1 MYMKSKTI
9 IIGAGVA
16 GLTIAS
22 KLQNNDYIILEAR
35 ERIGGRVFT
44 NDKNIDAGAAW
55 VHGVCDNPLT
65 DLLSSDDLIPVA
77 ECNPWMHSE
86 NANITYYLGEL
97 RSPITPP
104 YNTSLRSEADRQPE
118 AEEKKY
124 SIGLKGN
131 DEFPLEEKKYS
142 IGLKGNDEFPLE
154 EKKYSMRLKGN
165 DELPLEE
172 KKCSM
177 GLKGNDEFPLEKRQ
191 SLAKKWNDLIQKT
204 NELNGSTTIADAF
217 SFFSE
222 DDDMR
227 SFLYMIEVW
236 CGGSIKN
243 LPVSF
248 LQQPECKTALFG
260 DYAGSHCLFKKGAK
274 TLIESLSKDCI
285 NKIICNQIVTKIIH
299 GINEVELHTREG
311 LIYKCNK
318 LCITIPPGPLRDI
331 EFDPPLPPLK
341 MDALSHIKMG
351 SYKKIQLEFDE
362 VFWNDAPMILTRNE
376 KNEYILWNNY
386 MVSKNMP
393 ILEAICPAD
402 HGFRLSHKSDEEIV
416 DTVFD
421 HLKLYFKNV
430 PFPKS

>member
-1 MYMKSKTI
+1 MKSKTI

-22 KLQNNDYIILEAR
+22 KIPNDDYIILEAR

-65 DLLSSDDLIPVA
+65 DLLSSGDLIPVA

-86 NANITYYLGEL
+86 NANITYYLGE
-97 RSPITPP
+97 P
-104 YNTSLRSEADRQPE
+104 AV
-118 AEEKKY
+118 
-124 SIGLKGN
+124 
-131 DEFPLEEKKYS
+131 PLE
-142 IGLKGNDEFPLE
+142 
-154 EKKYSMRLKGN
+154 
-165 DELPLEE
+165 
-172 KKCSM
+172 
-177 GLKGNDEFPLEKRQ
+177 RQ
-191 SLAKKWNDLIQKT
+191 ALAEKWNELIQKT
-204 NELNGSTTIADAF
+204 NELNSSTTIAEAF

-222 DDDMR
+222 EDDMR

-236 CGGSIKN
+236 CGGSIQN
-243 LPVSF
+243 LPLSF

-260 DYAGSHCLFKKGAK
+260 DYAGSHCLFKKGAQ
-274 TLIESLSKDCI
+274 TLIESLSKNCI

-299 GINEVELHTREG
+299 GTNVVEVHTREG

-331 EFDPPLPPLK
+331 EFDPPLPPSK
-341 MDALSHIKMG
+341 MESLSHIKMG

-416 DTVFD
+416 DTVLD

>member
-1 MYMKSKTI
+1 MKSKTI
-9 IIGAGVA
+9 IIGAGIS

-44 NDKNIDAGAAW
+44 NDKNIDDGAAW
-55 VHGVCDNPLT
+55 VHGLCNNPLT
-65 DLLSSDDLIPVA
+65 NLILSDDLIPVA

-86 NANITYYLGEL
+86 NANITYFLDNEL
-97 RSPITPP
+97 S
-104 YNTSLRSEADRQPE
+104 
-118 AEEKKY
+118 
-124 SIGLKGN
+124 
-131 DEFPLEEKKYS
+131 
-142 IGLKGNDEFPLE
+142 
-154 EKKYSMRLKGN
+154 
-165 DELPLEE
+165 
-172 KKCSM
+172 
-177 GLKGNDEFPLEKRQ
+177 LEKRQ
-191 SLAKKWNDLIQKT
+191 LLAEKWNDLILRT
-204 NELNGSTTIADAF
+204 NKFIGSTTIADAF

-243 LPVSF
+243 LPISF
-248 LQQPECKTALFG
+248 LQQPECKSALFG

-274 TLIESLSKDCI
+274 TLVNTLSKGCLD
-285 NKIICNQIVTKIIH
+285 KIICNQIVTRVVH
-299 GINEVELHTREG
+299 SQNEVEIHTREG

-318 LCITIPPGPLRDI
+318 LCITIPLGPLKDI
-331 EFDPPLPPLK
+331 EFDPPLPANK
-341 MDALSHIKMG
+341 MDALAHIKMG

-376 KNEYILWNNY
+376 ENEYILWNNY

-402 HGFRLSHKSDEEIV
+402 NGFRFTGKSDEEIV
-416 DTVFD
+416 DTVLD

>member
-1 MYMKSKTI
+1 MKSKTI

-22 KLQNNDYIILEAR
+22 KIPNDDYIILEAR

-65 DLLSSDDLIPVA
+65 DLLSSGDLIPVA

-86 NANITYYLGEL
+86 NANITYYLGE
-97 RSPITPP
+97 P
-104 YNTSLRSEADRQPE
+104 AV
-118 AEEKKY
+118 
-124 SIGLKGN
+124 
-131 DEFPLEEKKYS
+131 PLE
-142 IGLKGNDEFPLE
+142 
-154 EKKYSMRLKGN
+154 
-165 DELPLEE
+165 
-172 KKCSM
+172 
-177 GLKGNDEFPLEKRQ
+177 RQ
-191 SLAKKWNDLIQKT
+191 ALAKKWNELIQKT
-204 NELNGSTTIADAF
+204 NELNSSTTIAEAF

-236 CGGSIKN
+236 CGGSIQN

-260 DYAGSHCLFKKGAK
+260 DYAGSHCLFKKGAQ
-274 TLIESLSKDCI
+274 TLIDSLSKNCI

-299 GINEVELHTREG
+299 GTNEVEVHTREG

-331 EFDPPLPPLK
+331 EFDPPLPPSK
-341 MDALSHIKMG
+341 MESLSHIKMG

-393 ILEAICPAD
+393 ILEAICPAE

-416 DTVFD
+416 DTVLD

>member
-1 MYMKSKTI
+1 
-9 IIGAGVA
+9 
-16 GLTIAS
+16 
-22 KLQNNDYIILEAR
+22 
-35 ERIGGRVFT
+35 
-44 NDKNIDAGAAW
+44 
-55 VHGVCDNPLT
+55 
-65 DLLSSDDLIPVA
+65 
-77 ECNPWMHSE
+77 MHSE
-86 NANITYYLGEL
+86 NANITYYLGEPL
-97 RSPITPP
+97 RSSTKAQHDGCITPP
-104 YNTSLRSEADRQPE
+104 HNTSLRSEAEPAVQ
-118 AEEKKY
+118 A
-124 SIGLKGN
+124 
-131 DEFPLEEKKYS
+131 
-142 IGLKGNDEFPLE
+142 
-154 EKKYSMRLKGN
+154 
-165 DELPLEE
+165 
-172 KKCSM
+172 
-177 GLKGNDEFPLEKRQ
+177 
-191 SLAKKWNDLIQKT
+191 LAKKWNDLIQKT
-204 NELNGSTTIADAF
+204 NELNSSTTIADAF
-217 SFFSE
+217 SFLSE

-236 CGGSIKN
+236 CGGSIQN

-248 LQQPECKTALFG
+248 LQQPYG

-274 TLIESLSKDCI
+274 TLIESLSKNCI
-285 NKIICNQIVTKIIH
+285 NNIICNQIVTKIIH
-299 GINEVELHTREG
+299 GTNEVELHTREG

-331 EFDPPLPPLK
+331 KFDPPLPPLK
-341 MDALSHIKMG
+341 MESLSHIKMG

-416 DTVFD
+416 DTVLD

>member
-1 MYMKSKTI
+1 MKGKTI

-22 KLQNNDYIILEAR
+22 KLQNEDYIILEAR

-44 NDKNIDAGAAW
+44 NDKNIDDGAAW
-55 VHGVCDNPLT
+55 VHGLCDNPLT
-65 DLLSSDDLIPVA
+65 NLILSDDLIPVA

-86 NANITYYLGEL
+86 NANITYLLGATKGGFIREPGVPL
-97 RSPITPP
+97 A
-104 YNTSLRSEADRQPE
+104 L
-118 AEEKKY
+118 AE
-124 SIGLKGN
+124 
-131 DEFPLEEKKYS
+131 
-142 IGLKGNDEFPLE
+142 
-154 EKKYSMRLKGN
+154 
-165 DELPLEE
+165 
-172 KKCSM
+172 
-177 GLKGNDEFPLEKRQ
+177 
-191 SLAKKWNDLIQKT
+191 KWNELLQKT
-204 NELNGSTTIADAF
+204 SEINGSTTIADAF

-243 LPVSF
+243 LPISF
-248 LQQPECKTALFG
+248 LQQSECKSALFG

-274 TLIESLSKDCI
+274 TLVSTLSKDCMD
-285 NKIICNQIVTKIIH
+285 KIICNQIVTKIIH
-299 GINEVELHTREG
+299 GKNEVEVHTREG
-311 LIYKCNK
+311 VVYKCNK

-331 EFDPPLPPLK
+331 EFDPPLPFNK
-341 MDALSHIKMG
+341 MDALAHIKMG

-362 VFWNDAPMILTRNE
+362 VFWNNAPMILTRNE
-376 KNEYILWNNY
+376 ENEYILWNNY

-402 HGFRLSHKSDEEIV
+402 NGFRLTGKSDEEIV
-416 DTVFD
+416 DTVLD
-421 HLKLYFKNV
+421 HLKLYFNNV

>member
-35 ERIGGRVFT
+35 QRIGGRVFT

-86 NANITYYLGEL
+86 NANITYYLGG
-97 RSPITPP
+97 RSSPITPP
-104 YNTSLRSEADRQPE
+104 YNTSLRSEA
-118 AEEKKY
+118 
-124 SIGLKGN
+124 
-131 DEFPLEEKKYS
+131 
-142 IGLKGNDEFPLE
+142 
-154 EKKYSMRLKGN
+154 
-165 DELPLEE
+165 EE

-177 GLKGNDEFPLEKRQ
+177 GLKGNSEFPLEKRQ

-204 NELNGSTTIADAF
+204 NELNGSTTIAEAF

-236 CGGSIKN
+236 CGGSIQN

-248 LQQPECKTALFG
+248 LQQPESALFG

-299 GINEVELHTREG
+299 DTNEVEVHTREG

-430 PFPKS
+430 SFPKS

>member
-1 MYMKSKTI
+1 MKSKTI
-9 IIGAGVA
+9 IIGAGIS

-22 KLQNNDYIILEAR
+22 KLQNDEYIILEAR

-44 NDKNIDAGAAW
+44 NDKNIDDGAAW
-55 VHGVCDNPLT
+55 VHGLCDNPLT
-65 DLLSSDDLIPVA
+65 NLILSDDLIPVA

-86 NANITYYLGEL
+86 NANITYFLD
-97 RSPITPP
+97 
-104 YNTSLRSEADRQPE
+104 N
-118 AEEKKY
+118 
-124 SIGLKGN
+124 
-131 DEFPLEEKKYS
+131 
-142 IGLKGNDEFPLE
+142 
-154 EKKYSMRLKGN
+154 
-165 DELPLEE
+165 
-172 KKCSM
+172 
-177 GLKGNDEFPLEKRQ
+177 EFPLEKRQ
-191 SLAKKWNDLIQKT
+191 LLAEKWNDLILRT
-204 NELNGSTTIADAF
+204 SEINGSIADAF

-243 LPVSF
+243 LPISF
-248 LQQPECKTALFG
+248 LQQPDYALFG

-274 TLIESLSKDCI
+274 TLVNTLSKDCMD
-285 NKIICNQIVTKIIH
+285 KIICNQIVTKIIH
-299 GINEVELHTREG
+299 GQNEVEVHTREG
-311 LIYKCNK
+311 LVYKCNK

-331 EFDPPLPPLK
+331 EFDPPLPSNK
-341 MDALSHIKMG
+341 TDALAHIKMG

-362 VFWNDAPMILTRNE
+362 VFWNNAPMILTRNE
-376 KNEYILWNNY
+376 ENEYILWNNY

-402 HGFRLSHKSDEEIV
+402 NGFRLTGKSDEEIV
-416 DTVFD
+416 DTVLD

>member
-1 MYMKSKTI
+1 MKTI
-9 IIGAGVA
+9 IIGAGIS

-22 KLQNNDYIILEAR
+22 KLDNEDYIILEAR

-44 NDKNIDAGAAW
+44 NDKNIDDGAAW
-55 VHGVCDNPLT
+55 VHGLCDNPLT
-65 DLLSSDDLIPVA
+65 NLLLSDDLIPVA

-97 RSPITPP
+97 RSPKAQPDGCITPP
-104 YNTSLRSEADRQPE
+104 YNTSLRSEA
-118 AEEKKY
+118 
-124 SIGLKGN
+124 
-131 DEFPLEEKKYS
+131 
-142 IGLKGNDEFPLE
+142 
-154 EKKYSMRLKGN
+154 
-165 DELPLEE
+165 EE

-177 GLKGNDEFPLEKRQ
+177 GLKGNGEFPLEKRQ
-191 SLAKKWNDLIQKT
+191 ALADKWNDLIQRT
-204 NELNGSTTIADAF
+204 SEINSSITIAEAF
-217 SFFSE
+217 SFFSD

-236 CGGSIKN
+236 CGGSIQN
-243 LPVSF
+243 LPLSF

-260 DYAGSHCLFKKGAK
+260 DYAGSHCLFKKGAR
-274 TLIESLSKDCI
+274 TLVESLSKDCI

-299 GINEVELHTREG
+299 GINEVEVHTREG

-318 LCITIPPGPLRDI
+318 LCITVPPGPLRDI
-331 EFDPPLPPLK
+331 EFDPPLPQKK
-341 MDALSHIKMG
+341 MDSLSRIKMG

-362 VFWNDAPMILTRNE
+362 VFWNDVPMILTRNE
-376 KNEYILWNNY
+376 ENEYILWNNY

-402 HGFRLSHKSDEEIV
+402 NGFRLTGKSDEEIV
-416 DTVFD
+416 DTVLD